1 MYVAFSSSLSNLTGY
16 AGGSNTYQRFT
27 LIITLAQREMR
38 LYRQV
43 ENLIPR
49 DGVDYTQIRLDFR

>member
-1 MYVAFSSSLSNLTGY
+1 MYVAFSSSLSNLTSY

-49 DGVDYTQIRLDFR
+49 AAYLK